1 MALFEEQTYR
11 RAFLAGN
18 SSCSALQP
26 DINQILHHATA
37 LRAMKR
43 ASFYHSI
50 SVCNKG
56 TDHWNLG
63 QQGKKKKI
71 KRILL
76 YFFLLARDVYFLCV
90 RDLKTALKGQ
100 HAVQPL
106 NFNGK

>member
-26 DINQILHHATA
+26 DINQILHYVTA
-37 LRAMKR
+37 LRVMKR
-43 ASFYHSI
+43 ASFYYSI

-56 TDHWNLG
+56 TDHWKLG
-63 QQGKKKKI
+63 QQGKKKN

-76 YFFLLARDVYFLCV
+76 YFFLLARDVYFLSV
-90 RDLKTALKGQ
+90 RVLKTALKGQ
-100 HAVQPL
+100 HEAQPL